1 MTHGAMVPTAL
12 KLCISH
18 LSPGPSG
25 GQEEP
30 FPGHWDG
37 AQVELRMGWA
47 RDSDTS
53 QAKRERQVG
62 IGRDPQMV
70 ESM

>member
-1 MTHGAMVPTAL
+1 MTPGAMVLTAL

-18 LSPGPSG
+18 LFPGPNG
-25 GQEEP
+25 EQEEP

-37 AQVELRMGWA
+37 AQVKLRMGWA
-47 RDSDTS
+47 RGFDIS

>member
-1 MTHGAMVPTAL
+1 MTHGTHSSQAVYFSPV
-12 KLCISH
+12 
-18 LSPGPSG
+18 PGPSG
-25 GQEEP
+25 EREEP

-47 RDSDTS
+47 RGSDTS
-53 QAKRERQVG
+53 QAKREGQVG